1 MFLCTGVRCILTN
14 EIEGYLLTTAI
25 SDLAKLA
32 LDGAG
37 EQTVREKL
45 ITPLLEH
52 LGYDLDKDYEVR
64 RDGDK
69 MANFK
74 LKLPAVRGGG
84 KVSASFKPDYVPTVR
99 KKVFWVMDAKRP
111 SPKVDDR
118 FIAQVLQYAVHPE
131 IQARYAVLINGVN
144 ILVYDVKA
152 EFFDLQKSV
161 YNPFLS
167 LPVRDLEIRFKEVQ
181 QLLGNEMIRERLVAE
196 LESDFTKLSMVSL
209 DEEFPKRV
217 VYQLQHKIPDLQR
230 HIRQQSL
237 NVWMAQRD
245 RETKQFVKIL
255 QEASLSE
262 LVEMCKFPLGP
273 RFLNPSEELAR
284 RLLDGVL
291 SVNDVLQPFSTEPLS
306 TYSHCN
312 YLMLLAMLLGK
323 LDESLVQGQSI
334 VERICTLV
342 TGPLPL
348 RNRLECVIIRI
359 FYKFRVLK
367 VNPLLRQQVQQML
380 TLLNEKQRAAK
391 VVSVEGFARQADYA
405 VMHNVIR
412 HVRTIPE
419 EELMAHI
426 NRYEEMEECID
437 SDYREERW
445 SLPKDEV
452 YAGGGLGV
460 YGTWE
465 PRLRRNLLN
474 EYLNDG
480 QKELLPKDLGNWL
493 ANTSMESDWCWSKS
507 EMM

>member
-1 MFLCTGVRCILTN
+1 MTTN
-14 EIEGYLLTTAI
+14 V
-25 SDLAKLA
+25 SVLASLD

-52 LGYDLDKDYEVR
+52 LGYDLDKDYEVL

-69 MANFK
+69 GANFK
-74 LKLPAVRGGG
+74 LKLPAVKGGG

-111 SPKVDDR
+111 SPKVDDN

-131 IQARYAVLINGVN
+131 IQARYAVLINGVD

-152 EFFDLQKSV
+152 EFFDLQRSV
-161 YNPFLS
+161 YMPILS
-167 LPVRDLEIRFKEVQ
+167 IAVTDLASRFIEVKE
-181 QLLGNEMIRERLVAE
+181 LLGNEEIRERLVAE

-217 VYQLQHKIPDLQR
+217 VYRLQQKVPELQR

-237 NVWMAQRD
+237 SVWAAHRD
-245 RETKQFVKIL
+245 RETKQFVKVL
-255 QEASLSE
+255 QEASLYE
-262 LVEMCKFPLGP
+262 LVEMCKLPLGP

-284 RLLDGVL
+284 RVLDGML
-291 SVNDVLQPFSTEPLS
+291 SASDVLLPFSKEPLN
-306 TYSHCN
+306 TYSQCN
-312 YLMLLAMLLGK
+312 YLILLAVLLEK
-323 LDESLVQGQSI
+323 IDLVEGQSI
-334 VERICTLV
+334 TERICGLV
-342 TGPLPL
+342 SGPLPL
-348 RNRLECVIIRI
+348 INELECVIIRV

-367 VNPLLRQQVQQML
+367 VNPILRQEVQQML
-380 TLLNEKQRAAK
+380 LLLNEKQRAAK

-405 VMHNVIR
+405 VMDNVMR
-412 HVRTIPE
+412 YVRTIPE
-419 EELMAHI
+419 EKLMVEI
-426 NRYEEMEECID
+426 SRYEELEGRID
-437 SDYREERW
+437 SDYQEERG

-452 YAGGGLGV
+452 YAGGGLGA

-474 EYLNDG
+474 EYLNDS
-480 QKELLPKDLGNWL
+480 QKELLPDGLRKWL
-493 ANTSMESDWCWSKS
+493 ADNSMESEWCWNKS
-507 EMM
+507 ELK